1 MKRKKKEKKK
11 EKLGPTNIIKLLD
24 PAMPGTS
31 ITPKHFS
38 YVSQQD
44 HCYFGME
51 IWDEFSVT

>member
-51 IWDEFSVT
+51 I